1 VRTRIDALEEE
12 PPVSD
17 PIPDRTQGRAG
28 AARRGLFLRTAAV
41 ALASAAVGGGI
52 VAAVDRPGA
61 APTAAAA
68 TSASAASSAASA
80 PTSLPTAS
88 STGPQSMREIYAERS
103 AGIVEVRAT
112 SGTARSNG
120 FGYPQSSSSQGSGVV
135 IDDAG
140 HILTNAHV
148 IDGQSAVT
156 VAFADGSTAKAR
168 VVGRDNSTDLALLD
182 VDVAASKLDP
192 VPLGSSAALHVGD
205 WVMAIGDPFGYDR
218 SASAGIVSGL
228 NRQIQALN
236 GFTIAGAIQT
246 DAAINHGSS
255 GGALLDDHGRLIG
268 ITAQIADSGV
278 DGNVGIG
285 FAIPVDTAKRV
296 AGQLEQGGKVA
307 HAWLGIS
314 GSDAAQLAAQTGSG
328 PDRGAVVT
336 GVVTGSPA
344 AKAGLKAGTGARSGT
359 GAPSCAGADV
369 ITAVDGRQ
377 ISGMADLQQAISAS
391 APGATLT
398 LTVMGADGNSRQVQ
412 VTLAA
417 QPSSA
422 PEPQTGC

>member
-1 VRTRIDALEEE
+1 
-12 PPVSD
+12 VSLD
-17 PIPDRTQGRAG
+17 PTPDRARDRADG
-28 AARRGLFLRTAAV
+28 ARRGLLVRTAAV
-41 ALASAAVGGGI
+41 ALASAALGGGI

-61 APTAAAA
+61 GPAAAA
-68 TSASAASSAASA
+68 APSPASSAAASQ
-80 PTSLPTAS
+80 TSVPTANP
-88 STGPQSMREIYAERS
+88 TGAKSMRQIYAERS

-112 SGTARSNG
+112 GSASSNG
-120 FGYPQSSSSQGSGVV
+120 FGPPGSSSAQGSGVV
-135 IDDAG
+135 IDTAG

-148 IDGQSAVT
+148 IDGENSVT
-156 VAFADGSTAKAR
+156 VAFADGSTAKAE

-182 VDVAASKLDP
+182 VDVPASKLDP

-218 SASAGIVSGL
+218 SASVGIVSGL

-255 GGALLDDHGRLIG
+255 GGALLDDRGRLIG

-285 FAIPVDTAKRV
+285 FAIPVDTARRV
-296 AGQLEQGGKVA
+296 VDQLQQGGKVA

-314 GSDAAQLAAQTGSG
+314 GADASQLAAQTGSG

-336 GVVTGSPA
+336 GIVAGGPA
-344 AKAGLKAGTGARSGT
+344 AKAGLKAGTGSGSGAT
-359 GAPSCAGADV
+359 PGAPSCAGADV

-377 ISGMADLQQAISAS
+377 ISGMGDLQQAISAS
-391 APGATLT
+391 APGATVT
-398 LTVMGADGNSRQVQ
+398 FTVIGADGSSRQVP

-417 QPSSA
+417 QPNSA